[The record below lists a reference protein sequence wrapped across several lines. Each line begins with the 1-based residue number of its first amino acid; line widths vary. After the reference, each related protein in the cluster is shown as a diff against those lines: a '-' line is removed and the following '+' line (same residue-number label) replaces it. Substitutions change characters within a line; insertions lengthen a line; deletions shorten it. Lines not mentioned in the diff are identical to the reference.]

1 MLKRSKLIYIV
12 GSVAIGVV
20 CVLVVLFG
28 LIAGGAVSGGGAKLI
43 FASESAEKVYD
54 GKLCEAVYR
63 YCTVQ
68 FPEVVFE
75 YAVCSNLF
83 LYPDNILCFGNF
95 LLSVQTPV

>member
-1 MLKRSKLIYIV
+1 MLVHLFLTIL
-12 GSVAIGVV
+12 SVIWVFPIFW
-20 CVLVVLFG
+20 VVLLSFREQKG
-28 LIAGGAVSGGGAKLI
+28 QYITSFWPK
-43 FASESAEKVYD
+43 KVYD

-83 LYPDNILCFGNF
+83 LYPDNILCFGDF

>member
-54 GKLCEAVYR
+54 GKPLSCEKW
-63 YCTVQ
+63 
-68 FPEVVFE
+68 
-75 YAVCSNLF
+75 NLVGGK
-83 LYPDNILCFGNF
+83 LKKG
-95 LLSVQTPV
+95 